1 MSNAYKFIFIEFNY
15 SSHSKFEILTTKVYE
30 ILKYIYLHKAT
41 RDKESLQP
49 ATHSIMRKNW
59 YYLLQ
64 SIAFAA
70 KPSFL
75 SLHYIS
81 STRSYLCKPLHL
93 SSFSKKRQQTMES
106 SSSTTDVID
115 QMSKLDLS
123 PIEKFAHQ
131 KGV

>member
-1 MSNAYKFIFIEFNY
+1 MYGRYLFKTRACG
-15 SSHSKFEILTTKVYE
+15 TKVYE

-41 RDKESLQP
+41 RDKRELGQP
-49 ATHSIMRKNW
+49 ATRSGNQPSGERMR
-59 YYLLQ
+59 YSLLQ

-81 STRSYLCKPLHL
+81 STRPYLRKPLHL
-93 SSFSKKRQQTMES
+93 SSFFEWKKQQTMES